1 MHGLVRCVFSAVSR
15 AERGLKSHLLL
26 RGEQHEILTD
36 YVLISTVY
44 GLFTYVP
51 KSIYA
56 HWVNMLRSHA
66 N

>member
-1 MHGLVRCVFSAVSR
+1 
-15 AERGLKSHLLL
+15 LLL